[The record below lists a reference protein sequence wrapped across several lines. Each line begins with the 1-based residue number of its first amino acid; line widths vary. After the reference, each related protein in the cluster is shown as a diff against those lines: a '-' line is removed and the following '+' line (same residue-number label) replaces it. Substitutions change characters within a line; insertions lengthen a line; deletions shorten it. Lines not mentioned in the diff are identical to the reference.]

1 MIQHKD
7 SRNLI
12 GIEPCKIVFEE
23 DTKYHTIHGVARLTK
38 DEAVVSGDNFS
49 FLELEN
55 GQDIF
60 GVCRTVWVPV
70 SMRVKRV
77 RRS

>member
-23 DTKYHTIHGVARLTK
+23 DAKYHTIHGVARLTK

-55 GQDIF
+55 GQDILCLSD
-60 GVCRTVWVPV
+60 GRVPV

-77 RRS
+77 RRL